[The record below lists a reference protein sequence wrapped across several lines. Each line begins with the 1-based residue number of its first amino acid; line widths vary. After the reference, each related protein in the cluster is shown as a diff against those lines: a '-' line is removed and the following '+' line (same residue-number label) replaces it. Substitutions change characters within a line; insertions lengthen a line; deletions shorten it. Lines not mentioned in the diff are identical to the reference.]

1 MAQSGWVTRPVIELM
16 RRRASNP
23 QDTWLFHVFSQLRT
37 RRACFVF
44 LCTVLCHITES
55 LVTSKFLGYKR
66 QEVNSAIPLV
76 LLPEI

>member
-1 MAQSGWVTRPVIELM
+1 MAYSGWVTHPVIELM
-16 RRRASNP
+16 RRRASDP

-37 RRACFVF
+37 RRACCVF